1 MKLKVKLK
9 DFLFSSH
16 GVIFNLDL
24 EPCLNKCSLDGSIFW
39 LEAKSGYQF
48 WNQNILAQSC
58 WRTIIFISV
67 SIQNPP
73 EKVSG
78 KKTPLSGTDWTL
90 SPTWLFFALRKKS
103 NLRDIPWIA
112 ILEAKGTQLLP
123 EILFQSQIYVLL
135 SWSEGHGEILSLSS
149 LTRKQSNRE
158 MRIFVFE
165 LF

>member
-1 MKLKVKLK
+1 MKLKGKLK

-39 LEAKSGYQF
+39 LEAKSGHQF

-90 SPTWLFFALRKKS
+90 SPTWLFFCLEKEIEFEGYPLNS
-103 NLRDIPWIA
+103 NIGGQGYLITTWDPISISDLCSLKLKWRTWRN
-112 ILEAKGTQLLP
+112 T
-123 EILFQSQIYVLL
+123 F
-135 SWSEGHGEILSLSS
+135 SEF
-149 LTRKQSNRE
+149 TD
-158 MRIFVFE
+158 
-165 LF
+165 